1 MAERDVY
8 VEDVIGDVDLPV
20 VIVGAGHAGI
30 QVAAGL
36 RTRGWTGGIVVV
48 DEQDGLPY
56 ERPPLSKDVLAPQAP
71 DEALAAAP
79 LLRKEAFYEA
89 KDIRRVS
96 GIRVKSIDRHQ
107 RVVHLA
113 DGTRIAY
120 HRLVIASGARGR
132 QLPVPGA
139 DLPGVL
145 ALRTAQDSLRVRD
158 ALVRDAR
165 VVVIGAGYIG
175 MEVAAAAAK
184 RGCQVTVL
192 EFQDRV
198 MKRVTSAPVSHH
210 YQELHRS
217 QGVRF
222 VFGAAVVAIE
232 GDGQVER
239 VVTSDGHAY
248 PADVVVAG
256 IGVVPNQE
264 LAEAAGIACR
274 DGILVDASCRTSDP
288 SVYAAGDVTRFT
300 DAFERRDLRLECLQ
314 NAQQQ
319 ADIVADM
326 ITGRQTREP
335 EVPWFWTVQFDVRL
349 QTAGVMHPDDEVVLR
364 GDPASGRFSVC
375 YLREGRLAAV
385 DTIGSLADFRQGK
398 KLIAAGAHLDRELL
412 TDPSVRLDACVVET
426 VLAA

>member
-1 MAERDVY
+1 MAEYDFRSHDAT
-8 VEDVIGDVDLPV
+8 GDSDLPV
-20 VIVGAGHAGI
+20 VIVGAGHAGV

-56 ERPPLSKDVLAPQAP
+56 ERPPLSKDVLGPQAP
-71 DEALAAAP
+71 GEEEASAP
-79 LLRKEAFYEA
+79 LLRKEPFYES
-89 KDIRRVS
+89 KDIRRIAGVPAA
-96 GIRVKSIDRHQ
+96 SIDRQ
-107 RVVHLA
+107 RRVLQMA
-113 DGTRIAY
+113 DGEQIAY
-120 HRLVIASGARGR
+120 HRLVVATGSRGR

-145 ALRTAQDSLRVRD
+145 ALRTADDSARVRES
-158 ALVRDAR
+158 LVEGAR

-175 MEVAAAAAK
+175 MEVAAAAVK

-198 MKRVTSAPVSHH
+198 MKRVTSAPVSHF
-210 YQELHRS
+210 YQQLHRS
-217 QGVRF
+217 KGVRF
-222 VFGAAVVAIE
+222 VFGAAVSAIE

-239 VVTSDGHAY
+239 VRTSHGSSY

-274 DGILVDASCRTSDP
+274 DGILVDDSCRTSDP
-288 SVYAAGDVTRFT
+288 AIYAAGDVTRFT
-300 DAFERRDLRLECLQ
+300 DAFEGRDMRLECLQ

-319 ADIVADM
+319 ADTVADM
-326 ITGRQTREP
+326 ITGRDPREP

-349 QTAGVMHPDDEVVLR
+349 QTAGVMQPDDEIILR
-364 GDPASGRFSVC
+364 GDPASGKFSVC

-385 DTIGSLADFRQGK
+385 DTVGSLADFRQGK
-398 KLIAAGAHLDRELL
+398 KLIASGAHLDTELMC
-412 TDPSVRLDACVVET
+412 DPGVRLDACVLEPAM
-426 VLAA
+426 AA